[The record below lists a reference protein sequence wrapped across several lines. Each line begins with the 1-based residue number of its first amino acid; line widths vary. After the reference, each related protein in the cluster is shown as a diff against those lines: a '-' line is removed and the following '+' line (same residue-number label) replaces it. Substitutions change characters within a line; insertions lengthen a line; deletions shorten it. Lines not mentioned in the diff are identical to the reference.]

1 MAHTGAY
8 IIAGLGTIITAGVS
22 ILIIR
27 GPRDFRFLEPLI
39 PWSLGG
45 DVFGTSGGNRSG
57 NVGLL
62 VRWKSFLLRRGRSAS
77 GECYLGLKFKFHSQ
91 GTEIDRV
98 H

>member
-8 IIAGLGTIITAGVS
+8 IIAGLGTIITAGIS

-27 GPRDFRFLEPLI
+27 EPRELRFLQSLI
-39 PWSLGG
+39 TCCLGG
-45 DVFGTSGGNRSG
+45 GRFWHVGGNRG
-57 NVGLL
+57 GDLGLL
-62 VRWKSFLLRRGRSAS
+62 VRRRSFLLRRGRSAS